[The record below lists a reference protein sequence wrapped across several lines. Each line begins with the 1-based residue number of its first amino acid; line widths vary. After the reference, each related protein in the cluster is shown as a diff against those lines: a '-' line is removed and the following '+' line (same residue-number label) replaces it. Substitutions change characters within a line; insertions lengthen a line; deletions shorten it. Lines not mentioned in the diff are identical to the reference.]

1 MNKVTLFVVLALMLG
16 GLSCAEHE
24 SEEVAPVRDISAGH
38 KYQEIA
44 SVHDIMEVVQ
54 GPSMKVLS
62 EMMKAGGPQSDDDW
76 KHAREHVSILGESSQ
91 LLLMGARVKDE
102 PWTGSATKVIAGS
115 IEATAAA
122 KAKDVAAFR
131 SGMGSV
137 GSGCRSC
144 HKVYKEDKKKKKKSG

>member
-1 MNKVTLFVVLALMLG
+1 MKKASLFIVLALTLS
-16 GLSCAEHE
+16 GLVYANHKY
-24 SEEVAPVRDISAGH
+24 EEV
-38 KYQEIA
+38 A

-102 PWTGSATKVIAGS
+102 PWTSGANKVIAGA
-115 IEATAAA
+115 IQAAAAA
-122 KAKDVAAFR
+122 KAKDADAFR
-131 SGMGSV
+131 AGMGGV

-144 HKVYKEDKKKKKKSG
+144 HKVYKEDKKKKNK